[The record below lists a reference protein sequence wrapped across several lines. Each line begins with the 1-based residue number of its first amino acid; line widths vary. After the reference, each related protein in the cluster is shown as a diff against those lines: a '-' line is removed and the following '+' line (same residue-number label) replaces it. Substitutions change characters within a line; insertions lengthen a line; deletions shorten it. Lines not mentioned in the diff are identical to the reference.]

1 MRIAKNLKEKLTNPN
16 PPHTNT
22 CHNLKYA
29 ELTDWIRSSLFLHT
43 HSSVHEYFL
52 ELLLPLVK
60 TTIIHKTNFMVI
72 LLLSTYTFL
81 LPHASGINFPEQP
94 PP

>member
-22 CHNLKYA
+22 CHNLKYV

-52 ELLLPLVK
+52 ELLPLVK

-72 LLLSTYTFL
+72 LLLSTCTFL
-81 LPHASGINFPEQP
+81 LRHASGINFPEQP